1 MRTGGSDPN
10 QHHVSLLF
18 VMTGG
23 EVIWWEV
30 VMIWEEVEMIWWE
43 VEMIWGEVEMIW
55 GEVVPIK
62 ILERQRR

>member
-23 EVIWWEV
+23 EMIWWEV
-30 VMIWEEVEMIWWE
+30 VR
-43 VEMIWGEVEMIW
+43 GEMIW